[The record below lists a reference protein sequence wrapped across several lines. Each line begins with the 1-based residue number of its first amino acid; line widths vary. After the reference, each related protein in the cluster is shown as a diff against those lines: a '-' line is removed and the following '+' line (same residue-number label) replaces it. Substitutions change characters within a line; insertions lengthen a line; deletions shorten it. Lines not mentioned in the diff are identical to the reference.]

1 MESGSDPSVFE
12 NRFLYK
18 AGLLAHDYRKLVF
31 SMGLI
36 ICLSLG
42 SMSVFLVPEWSEAF
56 GEGDIESANGF
67 AIMDQS
73 FSSSEDQ
80 SAQRFYILVRHNV
93 SYNDSIIQESVI
105 DTLAPI
111 ASDSSVSITYPWTVD
126 QGNISNFVSDDG
138 QYSRTL
144 VLVSQDRS
152 PAKIF
157 LAKHWQEMVNAI
169 DTAEEEHDLE
179 IWITADLATDTTF
192 DMRLKQDLI
201 SSEVI
206 ALPFVFMLLL
216 IVFGSFVAAF
226 LPLGIGVLTVISA
239 LGITIWLSTL
249 ESTNVNNFASN
260 IITLLGVGVSID
272 YSLFIVYRYREELSQ
287 GHDTRTAI
295 AITTATA
302 GKAVVFSGCTVAVGL
317 LGLLFFVNT
326 ECPSFGIGGT
336 LAVSM
341 AMLTS
346 VIMLP
351 ALLAMLG
358 PKINSLRVPFGM
370 KDTVAEDGI
379 WSTIATTVMKRP
391 LTILIPILILLV
403 GAGTPFLQAEYGIT
417 SIQSLPPDDMSRNGL
432 DEMKEIWSE
441 GSDNNIFLIIELE
454 EDTDPL
460 SPENIREVHTYASQI
475 YSDNQTF
482 SVLAPGFVDPNMD
495 ANSTITFWQTPSE
508 FLTVEQNAQRESL
521 RETFF
526 TTKSNHTWILVTLS
540 INWNTPEAFEYVE
553 QIRSDRD
560 AGEIELFGAENEHII
575 ISGLAAYNVDML
587 NAVVDN
593 LPTSMIFIFIS
604 TCILLFLQ
612 VRSVIIPLKAI
623 MMNILS
629 ITATFGMLVFV
640 FQEGSLGLDEIM
652 NFTPQPINPTT
663 PVMLFCIVF
672 GLSMDYEV
680 LMLSRIHEEWERT
693 GDNTKAVAM
702 GLQKTGR
709 LITAAALI
717 MILVFSAQIFASIAV
732 IKQFG
737 LGLAL
742 AIFVDATFVRAL
754 VVPATMRLMGP
765 LNWWAPSFLQKK
777 SSKNNSND
785 DGTES

>member
-12 NRFLYK
+12 NRLLYK
-18 AGLLAHDYRKLVF
+18 AGILAHDYRKIVF
-31 SMGLI
+31 SIGLI

-42 SMSVFLVPEWSEAF
+42 SMSIFLVPEWSEAF
-56 GEGDIESANGF
+56 GEGDLESADGF

-80 SAQRFYILVRHNV
+80 SAQRFYILVRHNI
-93 SYNDSIIQESVI
+93 SYNDTIVQESI
-105 DTLAPI
+105 NTTLAPI
-111 ASDSSVSITYPWTVD
+111 ISDPTVSVSFPWAVD

-138 QYSRTL
+138 QFSRTL
-144 VLVSQDRS
+144 VVVSQDRS

-157 LAKHWQEMVNAI
+157 LAEHWGDMVSAI
-169 DTAEEEHDLE
+169 DTAEEEHGLE
-179 IWITADLATDTTF
+179 MWITADLATDTTF

-206 ALPFVFMLLL
+206 ALPFVFILLL
-216 IVFGSFVAAF
+216 VVFGSFVAAF
-226 LPLGIGVLTVISA
+226 LPLGIGILTVVSA

-358 PKINSLRVPFGM
+358 PKINSFRVPFGM
-370 KDTVAEDGI
+370 KDTVAEDGV

-417 SIQSLPPDDMSRNGL
+417 SIQSLPPDDMSRSGL
-432 DEMKEIWSE
+432 DQMKSIWVE
-441 GSDNNIFLIIELE
+441 GSDNNLLVIIEIE
-454 EDTDPL
+454 NDEDLL
-460 SPENIREVHTYASQI
+460 SPENIRDVHEFASSI
-475 YSDNQTF
+475 YSDDE
-482 SVLAPGFVDPNMD
+482 VLTVVAPGFIDPSMD
-495 ANSTITFWQTPSE
+495 ANSTISFWQAPSE
-508 FLTVEQNAQRESL
+508 FLSVEENAQREYL
-521 RETFF
+521 REVFF
-526 TTKSNHTWILVTLS
+526 TTKSNHTWLLVTLS
-540 INWNTPEAFEYVE
+540 NDWNTPEAFDYVE
-553 QIRSDRD
+553 QMRANRD
-560 AGEIELFGAENEHII
+560 SGEISLFGVENEAII
-575 ISGLAAYNVDML
+575 ISGLAAYNVDLL
-587 NAVVDN
+587 NAVVES
-593 LPTSMIFIFIS
+593 LPSSIIFIFVS
-604 TCILLFLQ
+604 TCILLFIQ
-612 VRSVIIPLKAI
+612 VRSFIIPLKAI
-623 MMNILS
+623 LMNILS

-640 FQEGSLGLDEIM
+640 FQEGALGLDEIM

-693 GDNTKAVAM
+693 GDNTKAVAI

-709 LITAAALI
+709 LITAAAMI

-765 LNWWAPSFLQKK
+765 LNWWAPSFLQRKQ
-777 SSKNNSND
+777 ND
-785 DGTES
+785 DSEE

>member
-1 MESGSDPSVFE
+1 MESGSNPEVFQ
-12 NRFLYK
+12 NRLLYK
-18 AGLLAHDYRKLVF
+18 AGILAHDYRKSVF
-31 SMGLI
+31 SIGLI
-36 ICLSLG
+36 FCLSLG
-42 SMSVFLVPEWSEAF
+42 SMSIFLVPEWSEAF
-56 GEGDIESANGF
+56 GEGDLESSDGF
-67 AIMDQS
+67 AIMGDS

-80 SAQRFYILVRHNV
+80 SAQRFYILVRHNT
-93 SYNDSIIQESVI
+93 SYNDTTVQQSVNA
-105 DTLAPI
+105 TLAPI
-111 ASDSSVSITYPWTVD
+111 ITDSSVSAVYPWTVD
-126 QGNISNFVSDDG
+126 QGNISNFVSADG
-138 QYSRTL
+138 EFSRTL

-157 LAKHWQEMVNAI
+157 LAEHWGDMVSAI
-169 DTAEEEHDLE
+169 DTAEEEHGLE
-179 IWITADLATDTTF
+179 MWITADLATDTTF

-206 ALPFVFMLLL
+206 ALPFVFILLL
-216 IVFGSFVAAF
+216 IVFSSFVAAF
-226 LPLGIGVLTVISA
+226 LPLGIGILTVVSA

-346 VIMLP
+346 VVMLP

-358 PKINSLRVPFGM
+358 PRINSLRVPFGM
-370 KDTVAEDGI
+370 KDTVSEDGF

-391 LTILIPILILLV
+391 LTILIPILIVLV
-403 GAGTPFLQAEYGIT
+403 SAGTPFLQAEYGIT
-417 SIQSLPPDDMSRNGL
+417 SIQSLPPDDMARSGL
-432 DEMKEIWSE
+432 DEMKSIWVE
-441 GSDNNIFLIIELE
+441 GSDNNLLIIVEI
-454 EDTDPL
+454 EDDIDPL
-460 SPENIREVHTYASQI
+460 SPENLRDVHDFASSI
-475 YSDNQTF
+475 YSDDE
-482 SVLAPGFVDPNMD
+482 VLTVIAPGFINASLD
-495 ANSTITFWQTPSE
+495 ANSTISFWEAPSE
-508 FLTVEQNAQRESL
+508 FLTVEQNAQREYL
-521 RETFF
+521 RETFL

-540 INWNTPEAFEYVE
+540 NEWNTPEAFDYVE
-553 QIRSDRD
+553 QLRVNRD
-560 AGEIELFGAENEHII
+560 SGEISLFGVENEAII
-575 ISGLAAYNVDML
+575 ISGLAAYNVDLL

-593 LPTSMIFIFIS
+593 LPSSIIFIFVS
-604 TCILLFLQ
+604 TCILLFIQ
-612 VRSVIIPLKAI
+612 VRSFIIPLKAI
-623 MMNILS
+623 LMNILS

-693 GDNTKAVAM
+693 GDNTMAVAI

-709 LITAAALI
+709 LITAAAMI

-742 AIFVDATFVRAL
+742 AIFIDATLVRAL

-765 LNWWAPSFLQKK
+765 LNWWAPSFLR
-777 SSKNNSND
+777 NDRVESNPAM
-785 DGTES
+785 E